1 LVFAFF
7 FTSFLACLALR
18 CYLFLGNRALTD
30 IVSLSLRPQWQ
41 QNPQSPIQRFCI
53 GNMNRFVDIYSSSGD
68 QLAQLGGDGIT
79 AVPAVAVFHRSKN
92 WVAGGTA
99 SGKLCLWQ

>member
-1 LVFAFF
+1 MFIPFIPVFYKLLILN
-7 FTSFLACLALR
+7 FL
-18 CYLFLGNRALTD
+18 
-30 IVSLSLRPQWQ
+30 SSLRPQWQ
-41 QNPQSPIQRFCI
+41 LNPQSSIQRFCI
-53 GNMNRFVDIYSSSGD
+53 GNMNRFVDVYSGSGD

-99 SGKLCLWQ
+99 SGKLCLWN

>member
-1 LVFAFF
+1 MVPLKIL
-7 FTSFLACLALR
+7 TFL
-18 CYLFLGNRALTD
+18 
-30 IVSLSLRPQWQ
+30 SSLRPQWQ
-41 QNPQSPIQRFCI
+41 LNPQSRIQRFCI
-53 GNMNRFVDIYSSSGD
+53 GNMNRFVDVYSGSGD

-99 SGKLCLWQ
+99 SGKVCLWM